1 MPKLYLV
8 RHGFTNFNMRHI
20 IQGWVDSPLTERG
33 IKHETNGNVPFVS
46 VVLEL
51 CPAPHRAR
59 LSSKVS
65 P

>member
-33 IKHETNGNVPFVS
+33 IKQAE
-46 VVLEL
+46 
-51 CPAPHRAR
+51 AAR
-59 LSSKVS
+59 EVGDR